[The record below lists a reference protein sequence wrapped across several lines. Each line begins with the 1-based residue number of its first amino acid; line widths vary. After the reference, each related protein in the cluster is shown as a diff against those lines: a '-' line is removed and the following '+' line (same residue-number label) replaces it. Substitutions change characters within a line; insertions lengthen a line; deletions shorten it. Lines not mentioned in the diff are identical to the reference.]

1 MRFKIASV
9 NTGERLALETWDSRA
24 LVTTRLLSISTLLC
38 DAPISRRSVCFPRH
52 TLPPLGSVNSE
63 GFPSSRGRI
72 LLRENPR
79 SLRLEIH
86 FLWTLS
92 LDSAAQVKNF
102 FVFGCGLWY
111 DRVRDRAT
119 PPTTRTMRISP
130 ERDYEGDYEETL
142 PKGRKEADGCKPR
155 HGRDNEKGELSCSGL
170 RATFSY

>member
-1 MRFKIASV
+1 MSLVRAAW
-9 NTGERLALETWDSRA
+9 ERRPEGPTY
-24 LVTTRLLSISTLLC
+24 LLSSVMLLYIAGQC
-38 DAPISRRSVCFPRH
+38 ALFCTHFPPWTSGTR
-52 TLPPLGSVNSE
+52 GV
-63 GFPSSRGRI
+63 FPSSRGRI

-155 HGRDNEKGELSCSGL
+155 HGRDNEKGDLSCSGL